1 MKNKTLALILAV
13 SGILLGVAVY
23 KTIAAKAQ
31 ENQVNDPF
39 VQGPQSSPEYDEAD
53 EDDFFGGNE

>member
-1 MKNKTLALILAV
+1 MKNKTLALILAI
-13 SGILLGVAVY
+13 SGILLGIAVY

>member
-1 MKNKTLALILAV
+1 MKNRTLAVILAI
-13 SGILLGVAVY
+13 SGILLGIAVY

-39 VQGPQSSPEYDEAD
+39 VQGPQSSPEYDESD
-53 EDDFFGGNE
+53 KDDFFGEDD

>member
-13 SGILLGVAVY
+13 SGILLGAAVY
-23 KTIAAKAQ
+23 RTIAEKAQ

-39 VQGPQSSPEYDEAD
+39 VQGPQSSPEYDESD